1 MCGSMASTFTVP
13 CICHNIKAGLRV
25 TGYIHEVRSKSNAR
39 FGKINLA
46 FDLLCST
53 WSLECKKS
61 NTSFFEI
68 VPLLDVM
75 SPQIWGLPYMN
86 TSIYFI
92 FHELSWCIYYIY
104 EDNFIEMKKAFT
116 IFLLKSALYRNKVL
130 MSYFPKPD
138 LSHAWAHQFI
148 WTKQNYVLCAPL
160 LHFTNN
166 PKLNSSFF

>member
-25 TGYIHEVRSKSNAR
+25 TGYIHVVRSKSNAR

-86 TSIYFI
+86 TSIY
-92 FHELSWCIYYIY
+92 
-104 EDNFIEMKKAFT
+104 FIEMKKAFT

-166 PKLNSSFF
+166 PKLNSSFFF